1 VSKQTIH
8 RPKPVPLGSARVV
21 LDMPVELHD
30 SLRVVSAAVGLGQDA
45 IMIAALRTALAQ
57 LSAESDALDDLCNPR
72 RRGGFLADL
81 AQAVARRRAEQ
92 LARDGE
98 AGRRRGSPRLELLKG
113 SPKRGSSK

>member
-1 VSKQTIH
+1 VSKQTRL
-8 RPKPVPLGSARVV
+8 RPAPVPLGSARVV
-21 LDMPVELHD
+21 LDMPLELHD

-81 AQAVARRRAEQ
+81 ARAVARRRAE
-92 LARDGE
+92 LVTRDE
-98 AGRRRGSPRLELLKG
+98 EVGRRKGGPRLQLLKG
-113 SPKRGSSK
+113 SSKKGSSK